1 MVLVEGAVA
10 KFNIIVKICKY
21 RGLHEEHYFI
31 VMITEMHGAFEGD
44 MDYFINEC
52 ARFFH
57 NR

>member
-10 KFNIIVKICKY
+10 KFNIIVQICKY
-21 RGLHEEHYFI
+21 RGFQEEHHFI
-31 VMITEMHGAFEGD
+31 VMIIEVHGAFECD

-52 ARFFH
+52 ARLFH

>member
-1 MVLVEGAVA
+1 MVLVEGAAA

-21 RGLHEEHYFI
+21 RGLHEEHRFI
-31 VMITEMHGAFEGD
+31 VMVMQVHDKFKCD

-52 ARFFH
+52 APLFH